1 MINNELETCSNSEE
15 KAAKSEEKIPHTPS
29 SLLSESKTSI
39 KSNACQPS
47 NLETIPEISVLSEGD
62 SESKSKKP
70 NSSRH
75 STVIFRNRNDSIRHI
90 TDKVLSISND
100 IFRSIENAHELIDL
114 KHSNF
119 SAATQTAAAH
129 AALSHQNPMYD
140 YANQYAINPES
151 LSKEMGETP
160 PENKTGS
167 KLSRNFDSQS
177 EKVPDKSGKVAR
189 PIDELNIVDAC
200 TERRANFEN
209 NFNKLNKKAKSDE
222 IDFRTRRRFIFKN
235 GSKKSIPDDIHISIL
250 EVFIY
255 LWGVIAFFADLI
267 SDVILSIDYFH
278 SSRFW
283 LAIMTLMF
291 VIVPNFTLSL
301 FSLSWYIDKYESE
314 KKLQEEKKKQLS
326 NPNIVESHLPDT
338 TCGSITF
345 WIMTVLFVVFQLDLV
360 WKYIQGFIYTLKVN
374 HETKKKFWMFYDNL
388 SCYIINVKIKIIFIS
403 SIEVITLSIDL
414 LLNLIE

>member
-1 MINNELETCSNSEE
+1 MINNELDTCTNEE
-15 KAAKSEEKIPHTPS
+15 KAAKSEEKIFETPS
-29 SLLSESKTSI
+29 LLFSESNSSI
-39 KSNACQPS
+39 KSNVCQPS
-47 NLETIPEISVLSEGD
+47 NLEAIPEISVLSEGET
-62 SESKSKKP
+62 ESKSKRP

-75 STVIFRNRNDSIRHI
+75 STVIFRNRNDSIRHL

-129 AALSHQNPMYD
+129 AALSHQNPTYD
-140 YANQYAINPES
+140 FNHYAINRES
-151 LSKEMGETP
+151 VAKEMGETFS
-160 PENKTGS
+160 EEQTGS
-167 KLSRNFDSQS
+167 KLGSKSSRNFDSQS
-177 EKVPDKSGKVAR
+177 DIDSEKILNAAR
-189 PIDELNIVDAC
+189 PIDESNINDTVC
-200 TERRANFEN
+200 TERRVNFEN
-209 NFNKLNKKAKSDE
+209 NFNTKKQNKSDE
-222 IDFRTRRRFIFKN
+222 IDFRTRKRFIFKN

-267 SDVILSIDYFH
+267 SDIILSIDYFH

-326 NPNIVESHLPDT
+326 NSNIVESHLPDT
-338 TCGSITF
+338 TCGSIAF

-360 WKYIQGFIYTLKVN
+360 WKYIQGFIYTLKGRSYFFLDFKKFKL
-374 HETKKKFWMFYDNL
+374 KKK
-388 SCYIINVKIKIIFIS
+388 I
-403 SIEVITLSIDL
+403 
-414 LLNLIE
+414 